1 MSTTGKLKIMLVTI
15 ALALV
20 CGTVNAQPRRWY
32 HRPHKVVTVVSRP
45 AVTIHVS
52 NRFSQKERLAM
63 VIAYLETHEYL
74 TIKKYVQ
81 MTKLAKATAETELDA
96 FAMDKNKPVKV
107 VIRGKKKVYIKND

>member
-1 MSTTGKLKIMLVTI
+1 MSTTGKLKIMIVTI

-96 FAMDKNKPVKV
+96 FAMVK
-107 VIRGKKKVYIKND
+107 ISL

>member
-1 MSTTGKLKIMLVTI
+1 MSTTGKLKIMIVTI

-52 NRFSQKERLAM
+52 NLFTQMEVLAWLF
-63 VIAYLETHEYL
+63 AYLQTHEYL
-74 TIKKYVQ
+74 TI
-81 MTKLAKATAETELDA
+81 
-96 FAMDKNKPVKV
+96 NK
-107 VIRGKKKVYIKND
+107 